1 MRKLF
6 ACAAIAAL
14 AACSQP
20 APEPAADE
28 TTAAAPEPAADAGA
42 PVPGDYTVTYEDG
55 TATPFTMNAD
65 GTWSGTNPA
74 GEAGKGTY
82 TFADG
87 KTCFTSDPPNE
98 NDTCWTASPAAADGT
113 FSSVSDKGVTVSV
126 KPAAAQA
133 GETAAE

>member
-6 ACAAIAAL
+6 ACVAIAAL

-20 APEPAADE
+20 APEPAAEE
-28 TTAAAPEPAADAGA
+28 TTAAAEPAAEAGA

-55 TATPFTMNAD
+55 TATPFTVNAD
-65 GTWSGTNPA
+65 GTWAGTNPA
-74 GEAGKGTY
+74 GEEGKGTY

-98 NDTCWTASPAAADGT
+98 NDTCWTASAPAADGT
-113 FSSVSDKGVTVSV
+113 FSSVSDKGVKVSV
-126 KPAAAQA
+126 APAAA
-133 GETAAE
+133 EAAEAAAE